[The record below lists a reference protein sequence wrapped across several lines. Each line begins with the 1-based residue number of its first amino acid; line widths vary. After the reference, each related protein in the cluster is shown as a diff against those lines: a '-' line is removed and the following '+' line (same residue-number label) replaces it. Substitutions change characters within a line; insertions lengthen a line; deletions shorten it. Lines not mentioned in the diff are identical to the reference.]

1 MSATLV
7 IEDLITTFPGTVRPA
22 LAGISLEVRAGSC
35 TAVLGPSGS
44 GKSTLLRSVAG
55 LEVPDAGRVV
65 LGGTDLAPIRPEQRG
80 ISLVSQRP
88 LLFPHLNVLDN
99 VAFAARVRGVPRR
112 EARRDAADFLD
123 VVQLGDLGN
132 RRATELSGGQQ
143 QRVALARALAARPGL
158 LLLDEPFSALD
169 PGLRTSMHDL
179 LAEVRRQLS
188 PTLLLVTHDRDEAVA
203 VAERVALLGN
213 GCLLQHAAVQEIYTR
228 PVSLEV
234 NRLMGG
240 LNEVP
245 GTVRGGRHESELGS
259 LALPEDAAGASGPGT
274 LIFRQESIMVSG
286 VDGPGIPAIVSAVKP
301 QGARRILT
309 VQVGG
314 QLLHAEAPWALPVAQ
329 GTPVRLQIPRSA
341 LWVLPE
347 EPTATTT
354 GSTPNATGDAI
365 DQLVTDH
372 V

>member
-1 MSATLV
+1 MSAALV
-7 IEDLITTFPGTVRPA
+7 IEGLVTSFPGSVRPA
-22 LAGISLEVRAGSC
+22 LAGISLEVDAGSC

-65 LGGTDLAPIRPEQRG
+65 LGGRDLAPIRPEQRG

-99 VAFAARVRGVPRR
+99 VAFAATVRGVLRR
-112 EARRDAADFLD
+112 EARRDAAEFLE
-123 VVQLGDLGN
+123 VVQLGGLGN

-169 PGLRTSMHDL
+169 PGLRASMHEL

-188 PTLLLVTHDRDEAVA
+188 PTLLLVTHDRDEAVT
-203 VAERVALLGN
+203 VAEHVALLGD

-228 PVSLEV
+228 PASLEV
-234 NRLMGG
+234 HRLMGG

-245 GTVRGGRHESELGS
+245 GTVVGGRHESVLGS
-259 LALPEDAAGASGPGT
+259 LALPEDAAGVCGAGT
-274 LIFRQESIMVSG
+274 LIFRQESIMVNAG
-286 VDGPGIPAIVSAVKP
+286 HGPGLPAIVVAVKP
-301 QGARRILT
+301 QGARRVIT

-314 QLLHAEAPWALPVAQ
+314 QLLHAEAPWALPVAT
-329 GTPVRLQIPRSA
+329 GTPVRLQIPSSA
-341 LWVLPE
+341 LWVLPQGQS
-347 EPTATTT
+347 ATTADSKV
-354 GSTPNATGDAI
+354 GTGDAV
-365 DQLVTDH
+365 DELVTDH
-372 V
+372 E